1 MPTTPFTH
9 PSPALARPAAPDR
22 FADRVMLAAV
32 VLSAAAA
39 VAMGFVFDATA
50 LAFGGALAFAGFA
63 FAAYALAGGT
73 LAGRLVVTLAQVA
86 LVALHIQLSRGMLE
100 LHFGVFVTLALLM
113 VYRDWRVIVWAAAL
127 FAVHHVL
134 FDRLQ
139 AAGFGF
145 YCTTQADFGRILLHA
160 AYVVV
165 QTTLEVTLVAGMAR
179 AAREGEELAMLMAH
193 VDQQERIELDIG
205 HLAVTTPG
213 ARALKHV
220 LERVQAAVHT
230 VQQSTAS
237 IDVACTE
244 IASGNQDL
252 SMRTEQTASNLQ
264 QSVASISQL
273 TGTVQ
278 QSADAARQASALAAS
293 AGDVAARGGS
303 VVTQVVAT
311 MDDIHTSSN
320 RIADITSVI
329 DGIAFQTNI
338 LALNAAVEAAR
349 AGEQGRGFAVVASE
363 VRSLA
368 QRSASAAKEISG
380 LIGNSVA
387 KVESG
392 ARLVRDAGATMQEIV
407 SAVQKV
413 NDVIGEISASST
425 EQATGIRE
433 VNTAVGQLDGM
444 TQQNA
449 ALVEEAAAAATS
461 LREQARRLLEAVS
474 VFRVAHAV

>member
-1 MPTTPFTH
+1 MNTPT
-9 PSPALARPAAPDR
+9 LARRAGIDL
-22 FADRVMLAAV
+22 FSDRVMLAAV
-32 VLSAAAA
+32 VVSALAA
-39 VAMGFVFDATA
+39 VVLGFVFDATS
-50 LAFGGALAFAGFA
+50 LAIGGALGFAALA

-86 LVALHIQLSRGMLE
+86 LVALHIQISRGMLE
-100 LHFGVFVTLALLM
+100 FHFGVFVTLALLM

-145 YCTTQADFGRILLHA
+145 YCTSKADFGRILLHA

-165 QTTLEVTLVAGMAR
+165 QTALETVLAVSMAR
-179 AAREGEELAMLMAH
+179 SSREGDELAMLMSH
-193 VDQQERIELDIG
+193 VDRQDRIELDVG
-205 HLAVTTPG
+205 RLPVTTQG
-213 ARALKHV
+213 ARVLKHV
-220 LERVQAAVHT
+220 LERVQSAVHT

-237 IDVACTE
+237 IELACTE

-264 QSVASISQL
+264 QSVASMSQL

-278 QSADAARQASALAAS
+278 QSADAARQASALAAN

-368 QRSASAAKEISG
+368 QRSAAAAKEISG
-380 LIGNSVA
+380 LIGNSVE

-413 NDVIGEISASST
+413 NDVIGEISASAG

-449 ALVEEAAAAATS
+449 ALVEEAAAAAGS
-461 LREQARRLLEAVS
+461 LREQARRLLESVS
-474 VFRVAHAV
+474 VFRVAQPV

>member
-1 MPTTPFTH
+1 MTTVTSTA
-9 PSPALARPAAPDR
+9 PSAGTGL

-32 VLSAAAA
+32 GLSALAAL
-39 VAMGFVFDATA
+39 VIGFQFDAMGLA
-50 LAFGGALAFAGFA
+50 LGGALVFAGLA
-63 FAAYALAGGT
+63 GMAYALAGGT
-73 LAGRLVVTLAQVA
+73 LAGRLVVTFAQVA

-100 LHFGVFVTLALLM
+100 FHFGVFVTLALLM
-113 VYRDWRVIVWAAAL
+113 VYRDWRIVVWAAAL

-145 YCTTQADFGRILLHA
+145 YCTTQPDFARIVLHA
-160 AYVVV
+160 AYVVI
-165 QTTLEVTLVAGMAR
+165 QTALETVLVVGMAR
-179 AAREGEELAMLMAH
+179 AAREGEELTLLMSH
-193 VDQQERIELDIG
+193 VDRHDRIELDIG
-205 HLAVTTPG
+205 HLAVTSRG
-213 ARALKHV
+213 AKAFQHV
-220 LERVQAAVHT
+220 LARVQTAVHT
-230 VQQSTAS
+230 VQQSTGS

-278 QSADAARQASALAAS
+278 QSADAARQASALAAN
-293 AGDVAARGGS
+293 AGEVAARGGN
-303 VVTQVVAT
+303 VVTQVVTT
-311 MDDIHTSSN
+311 MDDIHTSSS

-368 QRSASAAKEISG
+368 QRSAAAAKEISG
-380 LIGNSVA
+380 LIGSSVS

-392 ARLVRDAGATMQEIV
+392 ARLVRDAGSTMQEIV
-407 SAVQKV
+407 AAVQKV
-413 NDVIGEISASST
+413 NDVIGEISASAG

-433 VNTAVGQLDGM
+433 VNTAVGQLEGM

-449 ALVEEAAAAATS
+449 ALVEEAAAAAGS
-461 LREQARRLLEAVS
+461 LREQSRRLVEAVS
-474 VFRVAHAV
+474 VFRVAQPA